1 MFQHVQELLGAFFK
15 TINAVF
21 NGEQEKE
28 KVICVRM
35 GWKNPSLMMPNC
47 DPQDE
52 FFHPT
57 LTLVIDSY
65 IILYRELITKV
76 LTRLLV

>member
-1 MFQHVQELLGAFFK
+1 MFK
-15 TINAVF
+15 TLNAVF

-28 KVICVRM
+28 KIICVRM
-35 GWKNPSLMMPNC
+35 GWKNLSLVMPNG
-47 DPQDE
+47 DPLDG

-65 IILYRELITKV
+65 IILHRELITKV
-76 LTRLLV
+76 LTKLLV